1 MLDEITCL
9 RELHPHP
16 NIVPLW
22 KVLDNANE
30 APGFKS
36 LVLPYCP
43 MDLYSVLEWK
53 RLSFHPPL
61 SMAVIRCLASHLFRA
76 LQHVH
81 EHNIVHGDIKPSNL
95 LLNVSTGQLQ
105 LADFGIS
112 QRVRLLADKEPPV
125 HTDDQ
130 QMAVEPDPEDMAAQW
145 ALTFQQQSQVAKQ
158 KKPTAVCTLQY
169 RPPELLLGS
178 QSAEPALDMFSAGV
192 TVADLI
198 KGSLTFPGTNDLSQ
212 LSFYFQAL
220 GTPLSGSQLHQ
231 LPDWGKLT
239 FTEQTAIPHW
249 YRSIV
254 FGNRGLSANG
264 SFSSMISQILVH
276 TIHLE
281 PQQRWNASE
290 CYSQLLSQAD
300 DNSLLPF
307 LQELI
312 PASLQSTPLL
322 LTPYLDN
329 YTAVEEQLQK
339 MANHRRTFLSS
350 LEPWNQFLTQE
361 KKEA

>member
-1 MLDEITCL
+1 MQIHQIPGSRIARGAFGEISLALATSQHEQSNASDDIEQPTTTSLSIVALKTVFVEESSADTRTNTDETALLDEITCL

-22 KVLDNANE
+22 KVLDNAGD

-61 SMAVIRCLASHLFRA
+61 SMAAIHCLASHLFRA

-81 EHNIVHGDIKPSNL
+81 EHNIVHGDIRPSNL
-95 LLNVSTGQLQ
+95 LLNGSTGQLQ

-112 QRVRLLADKEPPV
+112 QRDRLLADKEPPV

-145 ALTFQQQSQVAKQ
+145 ALKLQQQSQTAKQ
-158 KKPTAVCTLQY
+158 KKPTAISTLQY

-192 TVADLI
+192 TVAGI
-198 KGSLTFPGTNDLSQ
+198 ADLSGNQ
-212 LSFYFQAL
+212 RLVPVIFLFS
-220 GTPLSGSQLHQ
+220 S
-231 LPDWGKLT
+231 
-239 FTEQTAIPHW
+239 
-249 YRSIV
+249 
-254 FGNRGLSANG
+254 FGNTSFRKPTPSITGLG
-264 SFSSMISQILVH
+264 QVDF
-276 TIHLE
+276 
-281 PQQRWNASE
+281 
-290 CYSQLLSQAD
+290 Y
-300 DNSLLPF
+300 
-307 LQELI
+307 
-312 PASLQSTPLL
+312 
-322 LTPYLDN
+322 
-329 YTAVEEQLQK
+329 
-339 MANHRRTFLSS
+339 
-350 LEPWNQFLTQE
+350 
-361 KKEA
+361 